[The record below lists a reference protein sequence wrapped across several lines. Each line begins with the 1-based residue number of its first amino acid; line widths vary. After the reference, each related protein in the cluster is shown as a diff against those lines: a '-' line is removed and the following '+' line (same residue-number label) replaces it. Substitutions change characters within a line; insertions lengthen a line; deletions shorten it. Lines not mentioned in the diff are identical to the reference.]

1 MRRRE
6 FLWLVGF
13 GPAASWSCSVLAQQT
28 TKVYRIAIVV
38 PAGPVSRIGE
48 TYQPNWR
55 AFFGELRRLGYI
67 EGQNLVVERHSA
79 EGHPER
85 YPELVG
91 AVVRSNPDA
100 VYISTLSLAREFK
113 TQTTTVPI
121 VANAIDPVALGLA
134 ESLARP
140 GGNFTGTYA
149 PIEIWGKRLDLLK
162 ETIPT
167 LSRVGL
173 LMAPTLVAQRA
184 AAMLKEASEKK
195 GIRLVGSPLTSPF
208 DETAYRR
215 AFAAMVEEGAE
226 AVYVADQYES
236 WPNRDLIV
244 ELAEKHRLP
253 AIYPMPEAVKM
264 GGLMAYAIDY
274 ADQNLHI
281 AAAIDQIFRGTNPGD
296 IPFYQA
302 TKFDLLINLKTA
314 TALGIEISPNL
325 LARATTRRLAS
336 ASPAM

>member
-6 FLWLVGF
+6 FFGVVG
-13 GPAASWSCSVLAQQT
+13 GGIAATVPGFARAQQT
-28 TKVYRIAIVV
+28 AKVYRIAIVV
-38 PAGPVSRIGE
+38 PAGPVSRISE
-48 TYQPNWR
+48 TYHPNWR
-55 AFFGELRRLGYI
+55 ALFGELRRLGYI
-67 EGQNLVVERHSA
+67 EGQNLVVERYSA
-79 EGHPER
+79 EGYPER
-85 YPELVG
+85 YPDLVG
-91 AVVRSNPDA
+91 AVVHSNPDV
-100 VYISTLSLAREFK
+100 VYIGTLSLAREFQ

-121 VANAIDPVALGLA
+121 VANLIDPVSLGFA
-134 ESLARP
+134 RSLARP

-162 ETIPT
+162 EAIPT

-173 LMAPTLVAQRA
+173 LVAPTLVAQHG

-215 AFAAMVEEGAE
+215 AFEGMVVDSAE
-226 AVYVADQYES
+226 AVYVADQHES
-236 WPNRDLIV
+236 WTNRDLII

-253 AIYPMPEAVKM
+253 AIYPMPEAVET

-274 ADQNLHI
+274 ANQNLHM
-281 AAAIDQIFRGTNPGD
+281 AAAVDQIFKGTKPGD
-296 IPFYQA
+296 IPFYGA

-314 TALGIEISPNL
+314 KALGIEISPNL
-325 LARATTRRLAS
+325 LARADQVIE
-336 ASPAM
+336 